1 MSGVPVNDDHKPFY
15 ALGINVARQVGGEL
29 KGILSKDEL
38 DLVLQDFSD
47 SMQLHH

>member
-15 ALGINVARQVGGEL
+15 ALAHQVGGEL

-38 DLVLQDFSD
+38 DLMLQDFSD